1 MCCACANKCQQPRW
15 LTFSRGYHSRQ
26 EINEKK
32 VTTTPKNTLKANK
45 KAAKAFRAFLD
56 ESKEYDD
63 VGFET
68 FTADKLNEALEG
80 FWLSARKQKFYL

>member
-1 MCCACANKCQQPRW
+1 MK
-15 LTFSRGYHSRQ
+15 
-26 EINEKK
+26 KK

-45 KAAKAFRAFLD
+45 KAAKAFRSFLD

>member
-1 MCCACANKCQQPRW
+1 MANFQPR
-15 LTFSRGYHSRQ
+15 FEHHSRQ